1 MILYY
6 YIIVINQMLE
16 TLKNEC
22 KNMNYKNK
30 LEYIWLYKM
39 CTCSISWD
47 LVVTV
52 DIRNEHSSEKIM
64 ETGKWPLYMSSCLN
78 CIVKKVLNNLLIKA
92 SHRASRGET
101 YNFYEQEKKKE
112 KRKIRKGQKKKKK
125 GKKKGKK
132 S

>member
-6 YIIVINQMLE
+6 YIIVKNQMLE

-22 KNMNYKNK
+22 KNMNYNNK
-30 LEYIWLYKM
+30 LENIWLYKM

-52 DIRNEHSSEKIM
+52 AIRNEHPSENIM
-64 ETGKWPLYMSSCLN
+64 ETGTWPLYMSSCFN
-78 CIVKKVLNNLLIKA
+78 CIVKSDLNNLLIKA

-101 YNFYEQEKKKE
+101 YNFYEQEKKK
-112 KRKIRKGQKKKKK
+112 
-125 GKKKGKK
+125 
-132 S
+132 